1 MAAFMPAWRAFDDA
15 HSVRVLSKRPFGG
28 GSVALCVAPSL
39 AGAKEGP
46 RLALSMVQRWV
57 EQGRSVILADG
68 HIGRPSLH
76 GLVGV
81 ENKEGLAELL
91 LVGADW
97 QALAVPTP
105 VPGLRLIPAGGHAAP
120 SEPDAV
126 RERLASL
133 CQSTEEAG
141 QTLALFVPLGSMV
154 AEWAVEECR
163 DILVL
168 SNKGE
173 RTLHFFSVDEDRIR
187 ARVGPPAKEV
197 PADEAPPAAPPS
209 TTPSATAAVGPAPAA
224 AAGEP
229 TAEMPVSDTP
239 EEDMVSHPPFGTEEP
254 ELPLWDASEGFL
266 TPRDQGASH
275 PTRRGKDGAAA
286 VEDSWAAYAARLR
299 AKSGEGTSAEAAS
312 EGAAAN
318 AAAAEG
324 RTSKGGAS
332 EGGTSKAGT
341 RPPPG
346 ARPARYPA
354 QAPPFPADS
363 APLSDVPPEIP
374 PPPVARP
381 KPALTP
387 WEPEETEADGESEAF
402 EDFEPFDDLVE
413 TGRFG
418 GDRRKL
424 LVRVAAI
431 AAVAVVGVA
440 GGWIFT
446 SLRDR
451 PPVEVQ
457 GVMPPRSA
465 VGEGGAGVA
474 APAEAEATPDAPEEG
489 AGATP
494 TPSGAAPGDATP
506 EGTAGAATPAR
517 EEPRAAAPAPAPG
530 TGGPV
535 GPATSAPHQR
545 FTWSLAAMGS
555 YSTAASMVDR
565 LRQRAPGEAF
575 AIAPIVSDGRTLY
588 RVLGGTAETRDA
600 LLATREAMARTAGM
614 APETPFPREAPMA
627 YAVADY
633 PVADQAR
640 ARAEVLARAGV
651 PTYVLEV
658 ARDDGSRAYRVYAG
672 AYASEAEAQ
681 PLLALLRGAGVSD
694 AVFTERRGRVP
705 PS

>member
-163 DILVL
+163 DIIVL

-197 PADEAPPAAPPS
+197 PADEAAPAAVPS
-209 TTPSATAAVGPAPAA
+209 TTPGATAAVGPAPAA
-224 AAGEP
+224 PAEEP
-229 TAEMPVSDTP
+229 TREMPVSDTP

-266 TPRDQGASH
+266 TPRDEGASH
-275 PTRRGKDGAAA
+275 PPRRGRDGVAA

-299 AKSGEGTSAEAAS
+299 ATSAE
-312 EGAAAN
+312 
-318 AAAAEG
+318 
-324 RTSKGGAS
+324 GAS
-332 EGGTSKAGT
+332 EEAASDAAAPERGTANGGT

-354 QAPPFPADS
+354 QPPPFPADS

-374 PPPVARP
+374 PPPVVRP
-381 KPALTP
+381 KPALKP
-387 WEPEETEADGESEAF
+387 WEPEEIEAAAESEAV
-402 EDFEPFDDLVE
+402 EDFEPFDDYIE
-413 TGRFG
+413 TRRFG

-431 AAVAVVGVA
+431 AAVAVVGVV

-446 SLRDR
+446 SLRNR
-451 PPVEVQ
+451 PPVEVE

-465 VGEGGAGVA
+465 VGEGAAGVA
-474 APAEAEATPDAPEEG
+474 APPGAEATPDAPEEG

-494 TPSGAAPGDATP
+494 TPSGGAPGETTP
-506 EGTAGAATPAR
+506 EDAAGAAPPVR
-517 EEPRAAAPAPAPG
+517 EEAPAAAPAPAPG
-530 TGGPV
+530 TGAPV
-535 GPATSAPHQR
+535 GPAASAPHQR

-555 YSTAASMVDR
+555 YRTAASMVDR

-600 LLATREAMARTAGM
+600 LLATREAMARTAGV

-633 PVADQAR
+633 PVADQAG
-640 ARAEVLARAGV
+640 ARAEALARAGV

-705 PS
+705 PR